1 MISSEESCVSA
12 EASTAALRNELSARH
27 GAVSAT
33 RGSDSPVSVSRR
45 IRPGRN
51 HGKRTARSPAS
62 AAEGVSARPGAA
74 KYVFRSDI
82 ARRNY
87 QLEAAAWKMSVTILS
102 TIWGISSPSTSVSS
116 FVES

>member
-1 MISSEESCVSA
+1 MTKLYQKDPLFFALACICVYVCTFSA
-12 EASTAALRNELSARH
+12 S
-27 GAVSAT
+27 
-33 RGSDSPVSVSRR
+33 
-45 IRPGRN
+45 
-51 HGKRTARSPAS
+51 
-62 AAEGVSARPGAA
+62 EGVSARPGAA
-74 KYVFRSDI
+74 KYVFRSDL

>member
-12 EASTAALRNELSARH
+12 EASTAALRSELSARH